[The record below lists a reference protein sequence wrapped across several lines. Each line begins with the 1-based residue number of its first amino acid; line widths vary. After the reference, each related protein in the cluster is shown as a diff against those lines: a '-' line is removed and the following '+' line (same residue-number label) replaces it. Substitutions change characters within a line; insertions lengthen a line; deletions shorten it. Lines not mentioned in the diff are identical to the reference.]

1 MAEHTKEKKER
12 AYDKKTVSIRRVAK
26 VTKGSKRLRFSAMVV
41 VGDHN
46 GSVGVGLGRGLD
58 TRSAVETITQ
68 CWIRESMLEQPL

>member
-58 TRSAVETITQ
+58 TRSAV
-68 CWIRESMLEQPL
+68 